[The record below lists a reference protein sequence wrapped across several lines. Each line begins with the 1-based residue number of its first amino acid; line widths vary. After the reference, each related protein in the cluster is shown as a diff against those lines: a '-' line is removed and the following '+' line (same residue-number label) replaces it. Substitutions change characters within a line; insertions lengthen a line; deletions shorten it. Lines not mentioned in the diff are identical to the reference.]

1 MHLVVILIIFLRILD
16 LIFHLLA
23 LFGIS
28 CGINSILLSAFGM
41 FFLCITLLQLPR
53 VQYDPPGFE
62 NVGYIW

>member
-1 MHLVVILIIFLRILD
+1 MRRVAILIIFLRIWD
-16 LIFHLLA
+16 LIFRLLA

-41 FFLCITLLQLPR
+41 FFLYITLLRLPR